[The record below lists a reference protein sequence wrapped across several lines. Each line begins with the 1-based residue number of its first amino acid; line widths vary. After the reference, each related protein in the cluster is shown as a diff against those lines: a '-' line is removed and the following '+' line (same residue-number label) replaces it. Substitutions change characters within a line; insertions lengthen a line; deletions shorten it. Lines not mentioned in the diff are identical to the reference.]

1 LKPRVIT
8 IDGTAAS
15 GKSTMGE
22 LLARDL
28 GYIYFDTGVMYRV
41 VTWAALDRGVP
52 VADEDAVTELAESLS
67 IEILPPTADD
77 GRQYTV
83 LADGMDVTWQIR
95 TPEVNGN
102 VSDVSTY
109 AGVRITLVE
118 QQRRAAAD
126 GGVVMVG
133 RDIGTVVL
141 PDAGLKV
148 YLDATAEERARRRW
162 RELVSQGQ
170 DAHYEVVLASVR
182 RRDDIDSHRKVSPL
196 QPAEDA
202 VVIDTTGMNVREV
215 LAALMGLVEARRC
228 PEA

>member
-1 LKPRVIT
+1 
-8 IDGTAAS
+8 
-15 GKSTMGE
+15 MGE

>member
-1 LKPRVIT
+1 MKPRVIT